1 MRFLFGSI
9 FAFALAT
16 LIGLGATY
24 FALTR
29 GAAFGA
35 LKIGA
40 WSAYPRTGTSDA
52 DPYARASIARSGQ
65 LPTGLGDGVS
75 FTAQTDDAGHPL
87 DGRCDVVLSGTTPT
101 ARFWTVALY
110 DAAGNL
116 VANSVNRFGFTSQE
130 IVRAADGTFAI
141 SVSPRADSGNW
152 LPTGGIERYR
162 LMLRLYDTPVG
173 VATRAGKEVP
183 MPAIVT
189 VSCPQRQS

>member
-1 MRFLFGSI
+1 MRFLVGSI

-35 LKIGA
+35 LQIGA
-40 WSAYPRTGTSDA
+40 WTSFPRTGTADA
-52 DPYARASIARSGQ
+52 DPYARAAIARTGV
-65 LPTGLGDGVS
+65 LPVGLGDGVS
-75 FTAQTDDAGHPL
+75 FTATTDDKKQFL
-87 DGRCDVVLSGTTPT
+87 DGRCNVVLSGTTPT
-101 ARFWTVALY
+101 ARFWTVTLY
-110 DAAGNL
+110 GADGQL

-130 IVRAADGTFAI
+130 IVRNADGTFEIA
-141 SVSPRADSGNW
+141 VTPRASTGNW

-173 VATRAGKEVP
+173 VSTRAGKEVP
-183 MPAIVT
+183 MPTIRT
-189 VSCPQRQS
+189 ESCP

>member
-35 LKIGA
+35 LTIGA
-40 WSAYPRTGTSDA
+40 WTAFPRTGTADA

-65 LPTGLGDGVS
+65 LPTGLGDGVT
-75 FTAQTDDAGHPL
+75 FTATTDDKRQFL
-87 DGRCDVVLSGTTPT
+87 DGRCNVVLSGTTPT
-101 ARFWTVALY
+101 ARFWTITLY
-110 DAAGNL
+110 NAEGQL

-130 IVRAADGTFAI
+130 IVRSADGTFEIA
-141 SVSPRADSGNW
+141 VTPRASAGNW

-173 VATRAGKEVP
+173 VSTRAGKEVP

-189 VSCPQRQS
+189 ESCP

>member
-1 MRFLFGSI
+1 MRFLVGSI

-40 WSAYPRTGTSDA
+40 WIAFPRTGTADA
-52 DPYARASIARSGQ
+52 DPYARASISRSGQ

-75 FTAQTDDAGHPL
+75 FTATTDDKGQFL

-101 ARFWTVALY
+101 ARFWTVTLY
-110 DAAGNL
+110 NADGQL

-130 IVRAADGTFAI
+130 IVRNADGTFEIA
-141 SVSPRADSGNW
+141 VTPRADTGNW

-173 VATRAGKEVP
+173 VSTRAGKEVP
-183 MPAIVT
+183 MPAIRT
-189 VSCPQRQS
+189 ESCP

>member
-1 MRFLFGSI
+1 VRFLFGSI

-16 LIGLGATY
+16 LVGLGATY

-40 WSAYPRTGTSDA
+40 WTAFPRTGTGDA
-52 DPYARASIARSGQ
+52 DPYARASIARSGH

-75 FTAQTDDAGHPL
+75 FTAITDDKNQLL

-101 ARFWTVALY
+101 ARFWTVTHYNA
-110 DAAGNL
+110 DGQL

-130 IVRAADGTFAI
+130 IVRNADGTFEIA
-141 SVSPRADSGNW
+141 VTPRASAGNW

-173 VATRAGKEVP
+173 VSTRAGKEVP
-183 MPAIVT
+183 MPSIRT
-189 VSCPQRQS
+189 EGCP

>member
-1 MRFLFGSI
+1 VRFLFGSI

-16 LIGLGATY
+16 LVGLGATY

-40 WSAYPRTGTSDA
+40 WTAFPRTGTGDA
-52 DPYARASIARSGQ
+52 DPYARASIARSGH

-75 FTAQTDDAGHPL
+75 FTAITDDKNQLL

-101 ARFWTVALY
+101 ARFWTVTLY
-110 DAAGNL
+110 NADGQL

-130 IVRAADGTFAI
+130 IVRNADGTFEIA
-141 SVSPRADSGNW
+141 VTPRASAGNW

-162 LMLRLYDTPVG
+162 LRLRLYDTPVG
-173 VATRAGKEVP
+173 VSTRAGKEVP
-183 MPAIVT
+183 MPSIRT
-189 VSCPQRQS
+189 EGCP

>member
-1 MRFLFGSI
+1 VRFLVGSI

-40 WSAYPRTGTSDA
+40 WTAFPRTGTADA
-52 DPYARASIARSGQ
+52 DPYARASISRSGQ

-75 FTAQTDDAGHPL
+75 FTATTDDKGQFL

-101 ARFWTVALY
+101 ARFWTVTLY
-110 DAAGNL
+110 NADGQL

-130 IVRAADGTFAI
+130 IVRNADGTFEIA
-141 SVSPRADSGNW
+141 VTPRADTGNW

-173 VATRAGKEVP
+173 VSTRAGKEVP
-183 MPAIVT
+183 MPAIRT
-189 VSCPQRQS
+189 ESCP

>member
-9 FAFALAT
+9 FAFVLAT
-16 LIGLGATY
+16 LVGLGATY

-40 WSAYPRTGTSDA
+40 WTAFPRTGTADA
-52 DPYARASIARSGQ
+52 DPYARASISRSGQ
-65 LPTGLGDGVS
+65 LPIGLGDGVS
-75 FTAQTDDAGHPL
+75 FTATTDDKNQLL

-101 ARFWTVALY
+101 ARFWTVTLY
-110 DAAGNL
+110 NASGQL

-130 IVRAADGTFAI
+130 IVRRADGTFEIA
-141 SVSPRADSGNW
+141 VTPRASAGNW

-173 VATRAGKEVP
+173 VSTRAGKEVP
-183 MPAIVT
+183 MPSIRT
-189 VSCPQRQS
+189 EGCP

>member
-1 MRFLFGSI
+1 VRFLFGSI
-9 FAFALAT
+9 FAFVLAT

-29 GAAFGA
+29 GAAFGG
-35 LKIGA
+35 LTIGA
-40 WSAYPRTGTSDA
+40 WSAFPRNGTVDA
-52 DPYARASIARSGQ
+52 DPYARANIARSGR

-75 FTAQTDDAGHPL
+75 FTAQTDDAGRPL

-101 ARFWTVALY
+101 ARFWTVTLY
-110 DAAGNL
+110 DANGRL

-130 IVRAADGTFAI
+130 IVRSADGTFSIA
-141 SVSPRADSGNW
+141 VSPRADAGNW

-173 VATRAGKEVP
+173 VSTRAGKEVP
-183 MPAIVT
+183 MPTIAT
-189 VSCPQRQS
+189 TNCPARPS

>member
-1 MRFLFGSI
+1 MRFLVGSI

-40 WSAYPRTGTSDA
+40 WTAFPRTGTADA
-52 DPYARASIARSGQ
+52 DPYARASISRSGQ

-75 FTAQTDDAGHPL
+75 FTATTDDKGQFL

-101 ARFWTVALY
+101 ARFWTVTLY
-110 DAAGNL
+110 NADGQL

-130 IVRAADGTFAI
+130 IVRNADGTFEIA
-141 SVSPRADSGNW
+141 VTPRADTGNW

-173 VATRAGKEVP
+173 VSTRAGKEVP
-183 MPAIVT
+183 MPAIRT
-189 VSCPQRQS
+189 ESCP

>member
-9 FAFALAT
+9 FAFALAS
-16 LIGLGATY
+16 LVGLGATY

-35 LKIGA
+35 LTIGA
-40 WSAYPRTGTSDA
+40 WTAFPRTGTAEA
-52 DPYARASIARSGQ
+52 DPYARAAIARSGQ

-75 FTAQTDDAGHPL
+75 FTASTDDQGQFL

-101 ARFWTVALY
+101 ARFWTVTLY
-110 DAAGNL
+110 NADGQL

-130 IVRAADGTFAI
+130 IVRNAGGTFEIA
-141 SVSPRADSGNW
+141 VTPRASTGNW

-173 VATRAGKEVP
+173 VSTRAGKEVP
-183 MPAIVT
+183 MPTIKTEV
-189 VSCPQRQS
+189 CP